1 MDLIYLGWG
10 KRDFAKDPVIVHR
23 DRGSNYYIL
32 LHGEIILTVSGSAH
46 IVRGPSALIFD
57 PGCAFGLSARN
68 RKTPKILVW
77 VWRGRPQSPALLPPP
92 DGYLVVH
99 LHQCP
104 LDSLM
109 DLHFR
114 CRDEVSRADE
124 YLPRTLAAL
133 RELLEVEILRSSR
146 VTSATDDVR
155 WNLVN
160 SWMINNLS
168 IHAPVPAL
176 CDYLS
181 MSSSTLHRFFL
192 GYAGVSPGAYFRQLK
207 AQEALRLIREE
218 GWQVKAAAYH
228 LGYRYP
234 NDLSRTF
241 RKHGNDA
248 TE

>member
-1 MDLIYLGWG
+1 MSPPPGRPSWCGPEELDLIYLGWG

-104 LDSLM
+104 LDSLIA
-109 DLHFR
+109 DVLGCGAR
-114 CRDEVSRADE
+114 CLGLERANWNSRS
-124 YLPRTLAAL
+124 
-133 RELLEVEILRSSR
+133 RSVR
-146 VTSATDDVR
+146 ATST
-155 WNLVN
+155 
-160 SWMINNLS
+160 
-168 IHAPVPAL
+168 
-176 CDYLS
+176 
-181 MSSSTLHRFFL
+181 
-192 GYAGVSPGAYFRQLK
+192 
-207 AQEALRLIREE
+207 
-218 GWQVKAAAYH
+218 
-228 LGYRYP
+228 
-234 NDLSRTF
+234 
-241 RKHGNDA
+241 
-248 TE
+248 